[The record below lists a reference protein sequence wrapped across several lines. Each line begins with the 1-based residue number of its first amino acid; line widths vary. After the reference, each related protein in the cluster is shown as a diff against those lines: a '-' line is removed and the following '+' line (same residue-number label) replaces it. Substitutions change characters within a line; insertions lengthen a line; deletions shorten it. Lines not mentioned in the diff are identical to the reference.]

1 MTTSASPED
10 LLCTADQR
18 SVSDRPDRRTPAPP
32 LEFILEPSAF
42 AWVMG
47 EQERLAPPLRET
59 LRRATPEDGG
69 YRFSM
74 SRELALELAS
84 TFVDEGRR
92 RGGIAALDD
101 MWLVAVTT
109 IGLEMW
115 MWSPRPR

>member
-18 SVSDRPDRRTPAPP
+18 SLSDPPGRRRPAPP
-32 LEFILEPSAF
+32 IEFVLEPPAY
-42 AWVMG
+42 AWLLA
-47 EQERLAPPLRET
+47 EQEQLAPPLRET
-59 LRRATPEDGG
+59 LQHVKPEDGG
-69 YRFSM
+69 YRFTM

-84 TFVDEGRR
+84 MFVDEGRR
-92 RGGIAALDD
+92 QGGIAALDD